1 MQTEWGVKYLACLS
15 VRALWMPLVMVTVFS
30 YRLVCGIEAD
40 EDSLNHPGSE
50 EEQVDVD
57 EPAHAPPVEELIE
70 HSGKMVFLVHLME
83 NLRNEKHRTIIFS
96 QSRKMLDI
104 IQKVLLSLVSIP

>member
-1 MQTEWGVKYLACLS
+1 MS
-15 VRALWMPLVMVTVFS
+15 VGTLRMPSFIVINVS

-40 EDSLNHPGSE
+40 EDSLNHPGCE
-50 EEQVDVD
+50 EEQLDVD

-83 NLRNEKHRTIIFS
+83 NLKNEKHRTIIFS

>member
-1 MQTEWGVKYLACLS
+1 MDYLS
-15 VRALWMPLVMVTVFS
+15 VRTLWMPSFIAIIIS
-30 YRLVCGIEAD
+30 YRLVCGIEVD
-40 EDSLNHPGSE
+40 DDGLNHPASE
-50 EEQVDVD
+50 EEQVGID

-83 NLRNEKHRTIIFS
+83 NLRNEKHRTVIFS

-104 IQKVLLSLVSIP
+104 IQKVLLSLVSIPR